1 MSFVY
6 NPRIKVYIRELRD
19 YEGNTTTVFGGM
31 KSQSWY
37 ASCLE
42 RQCRIRTRR
51 NGCMGL
57 DRDDDPRR
65 IEQECFMQLDQW
77 FGLSD

>member
-1 MSFVY
+1 MPFVY
-6 NPRIKVYIRELRD
+6 NPRIKVYIGELSD
-19 YEGNTTTVFGGM
+19 YEGNTTTVFGGW

-37 ASCLE
+37 ESCPE

-65 IEQECFMQLDQW
+65 IEQECFMLN
-77 FGLSD
+77 